1 MGSFEECNQDV
12 CELCL
17 PNAYDETV
25 SIKDFAGKV
34 VVLAGGGQGTI
45 EESKKWGNA
54 LAEECAKNEGLQY
67 YGVGFLKGLP
77 AFVPKLMVKSNVKNG
92 PPSML
97 CWDGKGEEILGLTRK
112 DMMHIYLL
120 DKRGVLRWRLI
131 SSYSRDA
138 LNSVME
144 KAAELLEEE

>member
-1 MGSFEECNQDV
+1 MGSFEEFNLDV
-12 CELCL
+12 SSLSL
-17 PNAYDETV
+17 PNAYDEIV
-25 SIKDFAGKV
+25 SITDFKGKV
-34 VVLAGGGQGTI
+34 VVLAGGGQKTI

-54 LAEECAKNEGLQY
+54 LAEECAVREGLQY

-97 CWDGKGEEILGLTRK
+97 DWDGKGAEILGLTRT
-112 DMMHIYLL
+112 DMMHIYLV

-138 LNSVME
+138 LNSVLE
-144 KAAELLEEE
+144 KAAALEQE